1 MHGYSINIMFVK
13 YTLFALIATI
23 VNLLSQYLFFLIYI
37 GLGSLYIGM
46 FIGTLAG
53 LFVKYILDKNFIFFY
68 KVDNLKDNTKK
79 FTLYS
84 FMGIFTT
91 AIFWGTE
98 IAFDY
103 IIQTPNARYLGA
115 IIGLSAGY
123 ILKYHLDK
131 KFVFVYKE
139 GRV

>member
-1 MHGYSINIMFVK
+1 MFVK
-13 YTLFALIATI
+13 YTLFAVIATL
-23 VNLLSQYLFFLIYI
+23 VNLLSQYLFFLTYT
-37 GLGSLYIGM
+37 GSGSLYIGM

-53 LFVKYILDKNFIFFY
+53 LFVKYILDKNFIFFF

-98 IAFDY
+98 IAFDF

-115 IIGLSAGY
+115 IIGLSVGY

-131 KFVFVYKE
+131 KFVFIYKE
-139 GRV
+139 G

>member
-1 MHGYSINIMFVK
+1 MFVK

-131 KFVFVYKE
+131 KFVFIYKE

>member
-1 MHGYSINIMFVK
+1 MFVK